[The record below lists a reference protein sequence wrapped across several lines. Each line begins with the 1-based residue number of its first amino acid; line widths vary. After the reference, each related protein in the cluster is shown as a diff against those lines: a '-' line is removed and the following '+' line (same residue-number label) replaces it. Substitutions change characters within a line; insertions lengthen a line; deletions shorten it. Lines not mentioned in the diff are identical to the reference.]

1 MLGTPSISRYS
12 FPSQVRSTV
21 LDVSSDNVSS
31 AVNQQERLDPYIAGF
46 VDGEGSFHVAVQRH
60 PTTRMGWQLV
70 PEFHVS
76 QDASRVEVLHL
87 IRDRLDCGTI
97 RENHRGSRDTTM
109 VFVVRRRADL
119 LTKVIPFFE
128 RQPLISG
135 KQREFCTFAGI
146 VKAMAAGE
154 HLDAMGFTRLKGLA
168 LTMNGGGRHR
178 RVHHPESSETLR
190 RTPEGESGE
199 DIVRPAW
206 RHAEPSRNV
215 LAPIPGDDDLEL
227 R

>member
-1 MLGTPSISRYS
+1 MDARSHS

-76 QDASRVEVLHL
+76 QDASRAEVLHL
-87 IRDRLDCGTI
+87 IRKRLGCGTI
-97 RENHRGSRDTTM
+97 RENHRGSRDTTL
-109 VFVVRRRADL
+109 VFVVRRRVDL

-135 KQREFCTFAGI
+135 KQREFVTFASI
-146 VKAMAAGE
+146 VKAMSEGA
-154 HLDAMGFTRLKGLA
+154 HLDAKGFTRLKAQA
-168 LTMNGGGRHR
+168 LVMNGGGRYR
-178 RVHHPESSETLR
+178 RVHHPESSETIR
-190 RTPEGESGE
+190 RTPDGESGE